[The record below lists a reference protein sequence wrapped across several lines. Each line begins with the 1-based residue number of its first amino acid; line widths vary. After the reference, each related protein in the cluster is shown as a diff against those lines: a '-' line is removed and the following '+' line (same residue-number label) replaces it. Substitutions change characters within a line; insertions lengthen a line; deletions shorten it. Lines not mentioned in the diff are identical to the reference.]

1 MAIKKNKIELFDIQF
16 LETEM
21 ENYYDESIDNDY
33 YYYDYCDYYCV
44 PICWSFC
51 ECDDCMPTY
60 TYLPVEKSNLIYRV
74 GRKRMYFVDE
84 PILGK
89 MIDMKSFYPK
99 EVVRQLRI
107 DYLLGVEN
115 EFTKPTIGDLFNK

>member
-1 MAIKKNKIELFDIQF
+1 MAIKKNKIQLIDIQS
-16 LETEM
+16 LKTEM
-21 ENYYDESIDNDY
+21 ENYYDYIESIYNDY
-33 YYYDYCDYYCV
+33 YFYDSCDYYCD
-44 PICWSFC
+44 
-51 ECDDCMPTY
+51 CDACMPTY
-60 TYLPVEKSNLIYRV
+60 TYLPVNKSNLIYRV
-74 GRKRMYFVDE
+74 GGKRMYFVDE
-84 PILGK
+84 PVIGK

>member
-1 MAIKKNKIELFDIQF
+1 MATKKNKIELFDIQF
-16 LETEM
+16 LEIEM
-21 ENYYDESIDNDY
+21 ENYYDYIESIDNDY
-33 YYYDYCDYYCV
+33 YYYDYCYYY
-44 PICWSFC
+44 C

-84 PILGK
+84 PVIGK